1 MANIQ
6 ENINNLSEEIAR
18 IEEKLPYLKYYAQIA
33 YDDITKIMDTY
44 QSTYF
49 EHIMFALRETS
60 DTCAQTT
67 DPIALNS
74 ITELKQYTLEKIS
87 DLEKIINLYKDTYR
101 EHQCLVIQH
110 LDLVERSQSSGPIQ
124 DTFSKL
130 AEIVSEGVEN

>member
-1 MANIQ
+1 MTNIQ
-6 ENINNLSEEIAR
+6 VDINNLSEEIAR

-49 EHIMFALRETS
+49 KHIMFALRETS
-60 DTCAQTT
+60 DTCAQIT

-74 ITELKQYTLEKIS
+74 INDLKQYTLDKIS
-87 DLEKIINLYKDTYR
+87 DLEQIINLYKDTYR

-110 LDLVERSQSSGPIQ
+110 LDLVERSQSFGPIQ